1 MAKGENEIINEK
13 NRKAFREMSLGQ
25 KIGYLRDY
33 YLLPAVL
40 VVGGLLLV
48 CFFLSHV
55 LRPAEGAPL
64 HVVIVDDIL
73 TDETREE
80 VRNKMGEILGVP
92 AEEIDIT
99 DSYST
104 STTDGYV
111 MLMAM
116 LSANDVDIM
125 ILPEDMFRPFCA
137 DGGFTDLAELYP
149 EGLPETFEDILVE
162 TAGPD
167 TELTGEEHMYGLH
180 FSEMEGYSA
189 FSTSG
194 TDAVCGIVGR
204 SEHKDAAM
212 AFAEY
217 MAERYQS

>member
-1 MAKGENEIINEK
+1 MSKGENEIIKEN
-13 NRKAFREMSLGQ
+13 NRIAFREMTPGQ
-25 KIGYLRDY
+25 KIGYFRDY
-33 YLLPAVL
+33 YLLPVIL

-48 CFFLSHV
+48 GFFLSHV
-55 LRPAEGAPL
+55 LWPAEGAPL

-80 VRNKMGEILGVP
+80 VRNRMGEILGVP
-92 AEEIDIT
+92 PEEIDIT
-99 DSYST
+99 DSYTTSST
-104 STTDGYV
+104 DDYV

-125 ILPEDMFRPFCA
+125 ILPEELFRPFCA

-149 EGLPETFEDILVE
+149 EGLPEIFEDILVE

-167 TELTGEEHMYGLH
+167 TELTGEEHVYGLH
-180 FSEMEGYSA
+180 FSEMEGYDA
-189 FSTSG
+189 FSSSG

-217 MAERYQS
+217 MAEQYQS